1 MPGGRSTR
9 PIRSRLRAQYSWR
22 ISDELASQS
31 WLSEIDLDDNED
43 QFAGLPRSSRN
54 LVSLSVQISWTNC
67 PSTSIR
73 AASHPSRSEE
83 RRVGKGCGS
92 TCRSRWT
99 PYQ

>member
-9 PIRSRLRAQYSWR
+9 PLPVAMRAQYSWR

-67 PSTSIR
+67 PSTSLR
-73 AASHPSRSEE
+73 AASHRSEE
-83 RRVGKGCGS
+83 SRVGKKWVS
-92 TCRSRWT
+92 RCRSRWW
-99 PYQ
+99 PYH